1 MRHIEPEIP
10 FRQVRLSIGPCGK
23 LDRAWLYSKTAGQNL
38 SQRRSRDGKTPAV
51 PDEAKAM
58 SASFLVFCQQV
69 FQSAEDSIRLLQV
82 NPPYM
87 HMLARHR

>member
-1 MRHIEPEIP
+1 MRHIEPEGSLRKVG
-10 FRQVRLSIGPCGK
+10 FSISARGK
-23 LDRAWLYSKTAGQNL
+23 LDRAWLYPQTAGQNL

-51 PDEAKAM
+51 PDKAKAL
-58 SASFLVFCQQV
+58 SARLLALGKQV
-69 FQSAEDSIRLLQV
+69 FQTIEDCIRLLQV